1 MSDYFQIPRRQFL
14 QGSLSLSLGFW
25 ATRYTGSSTSA
36 EIDEKLL
43 GQLRTNLLQLV
54 NEEREVEKVPQVAM
68 DELATEVATRH
79 AKDMAKHG
87 YASHWNREGLKPYHR
102 YSLAGG
108 FHATQENVSAADN
121 TWSSQPSSLI
131 QDTSYLHV
139 RLYNEKPPD
148 DGHRKAILSPYQTH
162 VGFGI
167 ALDELR
173 LRVVELFVTKYVDL
187 KAPQEKFKPGDIFTL
202 TGRLLNPDHIL
213 MMVEVFYEPL
223 PKEPELSW
231 LRTPRSYS
239 LPDESVDLRPKLP
252 PPLIYSDSRLGVVEL
267 NPTGSFRAPITLFKS
282 QSGIYTMVCWVKLS
296 RTAKAFPATA
306 LCIRAE

>member
-1 MSDYFQIPRRQFL
+1 MHDYLQLSRRQFL
-14 QGSLSLSLGFW
+14 RGTLSLSLGLW
-25 ATRYTGSSTSA
+25 ATCSTDASA
-36 EIDEKLL
+36 HADVDDNVLD
-43 GQLRTNLLQLV
+43 QLRANLLQLV
-54 NEEREVEKVPQVAM
+54 NDERDVEKVPRVAM
-68 DELATEVATRH
+68 DRLATEVATNH

-102 YSLAGG
+102 YSVAGG

-121 TWSSQPSSLI
+121 TWSLQPRSLI

-139 RLYNEKPPD
+139 RLYSEKPPY
-148 DGHRKAILSPYQTH
+148 DGHRQAILSSYQTH

-167 ALDELR
+167 AIDELR

-187 KAPQEKFKPGDIFTL
+187 NVPREKFKPGDTFSL

-213 MMVEVFYEPL
+213 MLVEVFYEPL
-223 PKEPELSW
+223 PKELELSW

-239 LPDESVDLRPKLP
+239 LPDESVELRPKLP
-252 PPLIYSDSRLGVVEL
+252 PQFTYSDSRLGVVEL
-267 NPTGSFRAPITLFKS
+267 DPTGSFRAPINLFKS
-282 QSGIYTMVCWVKLS
+282 QPGIYTLVCWVKLS

-306 LCIRAE
+306 LCVHAE